1 MGDRMTNK
9 IFKTLDEQIE
19 ILKNKGLVI
28 TDVDKAKSILFREN
42 YFFLSGYRHLFMKRY
57 RDSKFIEGT
66 TFEEL
71 YSTFLF
77 DRKLRN
83 IMFKYILVIE
93 NNIKS
98 IVSYQLSRKYGIRES
113 EYLNPDNYVEDPCK
127 ERQLKD
133 ILNKMRRQ
141 IRVNSKQHSA
151 TMHYT
156 TNYGYIP
163 LWVVVKV
170 LSFGIIAEFFNVLK
184 EEDQYAIANVYNIN
198 SEVLST
204 YLSLLANYR
213 NVCAHEDILYDHRT
227 QKSIPDNKYHQFLD
241 IEKEFGVYKYGKNDL
256 FSLVIM
262 MKELLSDSEFIEMLN
277 EVSYEVKLLDE
288 KINTVETSAI
298 LNKLGFPNNWEK
310 IREIN

>member
-42 YFFLSGYRHLFMKRY
+42 YFFLSGYRHLFMKKY

-127 ERQLKD
+127 ERQLKEVG
-133 ILNKMRRQ
+133 Q
-141 IRVNSKQHSA
+141 AVFTQG
-151 TMHYT
+151 T
-156 TNYGYIP
+156 
-163 LWVVVKV
+163 
-170 LSFGIIAEFFNVLK
+170 
-184 EEDQYAIANVYNIN
+184 AN
-198 SEVLST
+198 
-204 YLSLLANYR
+204 
-213 NVCAHEDILYDHRT
+213 
-227 QKSIPDNKYHQFLD
+227 
-241 IEKEFGVYKYGKNDL
+241 EKENPAR
-256 FSLVIM
+256 FS
-262 MKELLSDSEFIEMLN
+262 N
-277 EVSYEVKLLDE
+277 E
-288 KINTVETSAI
+288 A
-298 LNKLGFPNNWEK
+298 
-310 IREIN
+310 